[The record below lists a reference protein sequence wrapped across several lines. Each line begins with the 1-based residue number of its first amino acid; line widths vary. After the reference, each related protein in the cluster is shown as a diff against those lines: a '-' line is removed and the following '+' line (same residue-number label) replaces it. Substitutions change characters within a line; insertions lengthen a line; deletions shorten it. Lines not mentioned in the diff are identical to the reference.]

1 MSLRFCTQRLTISPD
16 QADAIKR
23 ARNMSRNRYIASRII
38 QSVMVIW
45 AVGTLVFFML
55 RAVPGDPIQALL
67 ADVDPTAADALRAKL
82 GLDQPVIIQYLYW
95 LRNTVQGDLGQ
106 SLYGSHVPV
115 SRIILEAIPRTVSLA
130 TVSFIISFTL
140 GVVAGVVSAVKK
152 YSAID
157 HVLTFA
163 AFVGISMPDFWIG
176 ILLIILFGTTLGWLP
191 VIGYEPLSEGFWPWF
206 SHLIMPAMAAGLPF
220 SAAIA
225 RITRSSMLEVLQ
237 QDYIRVARS
246 KGLKERHIIT
256 RHALRNALIPVVTI
270 MGISIALLFSGT
282 VIVENV
288 FAIRGLGRVLIQGIL
303 NRDYPVVQGSILLV
317 AILLVFTNLIVDLL
331 YSAIDPRIT
340 YEA

>member
-1 MSLRFCTQRLTISPD
+1 M
-16 QADAIKR
+16 
-23 ARNMSRNRYIASRII
+23 NRNRYIASRII
-38 QSVMVIW
+38 QSVLVIW

-67 ADVDPTAADALRAKL
+67 ADVDPTAADALRARL
-82 GLDQPVIIQYLYW
+82 GLDQPVIVQYAYW

-115 SRIILEAIPRTVSLA
+115 NRIILEAIPRTVSLA
-130 TVSFIISFTL
+130 TISFIISFTL
-140 GVVAGVVSAVKK
+140 GVVAGIVSAVKK

-191 VIGYEPLSEGFWPWF
+191 VIGYEPLSEGFWPWI
-206 SHLIMPAMAAGLPF
+206 SHLIMPALAAGLPF

-246 KGLKERHIIT
+246 KGLKERHVIM

-317 AILLVFTNLIVDLL
+317 AILLVFTNLIVDIL
-331 YSAIDPRIT
+331 YSVIDPRIT
-340 YEA
+340 YEAKQ